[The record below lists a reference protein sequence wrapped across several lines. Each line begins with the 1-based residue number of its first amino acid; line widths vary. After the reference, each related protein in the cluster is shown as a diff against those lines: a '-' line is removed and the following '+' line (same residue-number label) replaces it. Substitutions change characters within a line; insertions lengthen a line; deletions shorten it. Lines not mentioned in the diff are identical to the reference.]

1 MSYFIRRADSN
12 YSAQIEGAVEKA
24 KSELKDKTLKEV
36 QIATA
41 ITWCGRACF
50 AADKKSEDAVE
61 YAHEAIEHAALSGD
75 DALLK
80 IIREKLRS
88 SKIDI

>member
-1 MSYFIRRADSN
+1 MSYFTKRADSN
-12 YSAQIEGAVEKA
+12 YSNQIEEAVEKA

-41 ITWCGRACF
+41 ITWCGRAIF
-50 AADKKSEDAVE
+50 AADKKSEDAIE